1 MKRKKSF
8 KLRSFFTLLLSVMA
22 LSLSAQN
29 VTVKGT
35 VTDPTG
41 ETVIGATVVQQ
52 GRSAHGTVTD
62 IDGNFS
68 LSDVPPTANLEF
80 SYVGMK
86 TQVVALN
93 GRTQIDVIMSDDS
106 EMLEELVV
114 VGYGVQKKVNVTG
127 AVSSLDSKALEARPV
142 QNASQALQGMV
153 PGLNLSQTN
162 SGGTLNS
169 QMSINVRGAGTI
181 GDGSSSSPLI
191 LIDGVE
197 GNLNAVNP
205 NDIDNISVLK
215 DAASSSIYGARAAF
229 GVILV
234 TTKSGKSGRTNVSY
248 QANVRFSDA
257 NQIPEMLDAYRF
269 AQYLNEG
276 ATNAGQG
283 NVFSEKSLQNI
294 LDYQAYQNGTYTGQL
309 TDENR
314 DAIMHG
320 TTANNQDRWLMYG
333 GANANTDWFKEMYKN
348 WVPSHEHNLSVSGG
362 NEKTT
367 FLISGN
373 FLDQNGLIRHGKDQ
387 FNRYSLSG
395 KITSKVF
402 NWLTVNYNNRWVRE
416 EYSRPSYMTGLF
428 FHNIARRWPTN
439 PVYDPNGHF
448 MEGNEILQMRDGGVD
463 KDEKDYL
470 YQQIQLVFNPLE
482 NWFIRAEGSYNT
494 INRFNHWDVLPIV
507 AYDSNN
513 EPFSAPWEG
522 GDAGQSRVG
531 ESAWKDNFISTNVY
545 TDYTYVLRD
554 AHTFK
559 GMVGT
564 NIDKMNTRSLSG
576 TKKDLITPSVP
587 TINTAT
593 NSTPSLNGGYAHW
606 ATLGFFGRL
615 NYNYMEKYLLEANI
629 RRDGSSRFIGDQT
642 WGTFPSFS
650 VGWNI
655 AREDFFKNLMQDIPT
670 LKVRAS
676 WGQLGNMNTNSW
688 YPFFQGMPIGVG
700 NGSWLVAGKKPNTS
714 SAPGIVSSLMTWET
728 IESWNVGLDV
738 TALNGRF
745 TGAFDV
751 FNRTTKDM
759 IGPAPELST
768 ILGTGV
774 PKVNN
779 ADMESYG
786 WELELNWRDM
796 IGDFS
801 YGVKVILSDDQQK
814 ITRYPNKTMNLDS
827 WYSGRMNGEIWG
839 YTTVGIANSDQE
851 IQDHLKTNRPSWGS
865 NWAAGDI
872 MYADLN
878 DDGVVNN
885 GKNTL
890 DDHGDLSIIG
900 NSIPRYKYGVTLD
913 AAWKGFD
920 IRAFFQGIGK
930 RDYVLGGPYFWGA
943 VGNGMWQAS
952 GFKEHWD
959 FWRPEGHELGAN
971 LNSYYPRAD
980 FNGGKNTSTQTRYLQ
995 NASYMRLKNL
1005 QVGYTLPKN
1014 VTEMLRLQRA
1024 RFYVSGDNLLTFSD
1038 ITGVFDPELLGG
1050 DWGAGKLYP
1059 LSKVISVG
1067 VNINF

>member
-1 MKRKKSF
+1 M
-8 KLRSFFTLLLSVMA
+8 LSVMA

-29 VTVKGT
+29 ITVKGT
-35 VTDPTG
+35 VTDANG
-41 ETVIGATVVQQ
+41 ETVIGATVIEQ
-52 GRSAHGTVTD
+52 GKSAHGTVTD
-62 IDGNFS
+62 IDGKYS
-68 LSDVPPTANLEF
+68 LTDLAPKASLEF

-86 TQVVALN
+86 SQVVAVN
-93 GRTQIDVIMSDDS
+93 GRTQIDIVMSDDT
-106 EMLEELVV
+106 EMLEEVVV

-162 SGGTLNS
+162 AGGTLNS

-197 GNLNAVNP
+197 GNLNALNP
-205 NDIDNISVLK
+205 NDIENISVLK

-234 TTKSGKSGRTNVSY
+234 TTKSGKSGRTNVTY
-248 QANVRFSDA
+248 QGNVRYSDA

-269 AQYLNEG
+269 AQYFN
-276 ATNAGQG
+276 NAAVNSGQG
-283 NVFSEKSLQNI
+283 TIFSDKALQNI
-294 LDYQAYQNGTYTGQL
+294 KDYQSYQNGSFTGQF
-309 TDENR
+309 TPENENS
-314 DAIMHG
+314 IKYG
-320 TTANNQDRWLMYG
+320 TQPDNNNRWLMYG
-333 GANANTDWFKEMYKN
+333 GANANTDWFAEMYKN
-348 WVPSHEHNLSVSGG
+348 YVPSQEHNLSVSGG

-373 FLDQNGLIRHGKDQ
+373 FLDQNGLIRHGKDE
-387 FNRYSLSG
+387 FNRYSLNG
-395 KITSKVF
+395 KISTKVF
-402 NWLTVNYNNRWVRE
+402 DWLTVNYNNRWVRE

-448 MEGNEILQMRDGGVD
+448 MEGNEILQMRDGGID
-463 KDEKDYL
+463 KDQKDYL

-482 NWFIRAEGSYNT
+482 NWFIRAEGSYNS
-494 INRFNHWDVLPIV
+494 INRFNHWDVLPII
-507 AYDSNN
+507 AYDANN
-513 EPFSAPWEG
+513 QPFSAPWEG
-522 GDAGQSRVG
+522 GDAGQSRVS
-531 ESAWKDNFISTNVY
+531 ESAWKDNFVSTNIY
-545 TDYTYVLRD
+545 TDYTYVLNN

-559 GMVGT
+559 GMIGS
-564 NIDKMNTRSLSG
+564 NIEKMNTRNLSG
-576 TKKDLITPSVP
+576 TKKDLITPSLP

-593 NSTPSLNGGYAHW
+593 NSTPTLSGGYGHW
-606 ATLGFFGRL
+606 STLGFFGRL

-655 AREDFFKNLMQDIPT
+655 ARENFFQNLTQDIPT
-670 LKVRAS
+670 LKLRGS

-688 YPFFQGMPIGVG
+688 YPFFQSMPVGTG
-700 NGSWLVAGKKPNTS
+700 NGSWLVNGVKPNTS

-728 IESWNVGLDV
+728 IQSWNVGLDV

-745 TGAFDV
+745 TGTFDM

-759 IGPAPELST
+759 IGPAPELSS
-768 ILGTGV
+768 ILGTNV

-786 WELELNWRDM
+786 WEMELNWRDM
-796 IGDFS
+796 IGAFS
-801 YGVKVILSDDQQK
+801 YGVKVVLSDDQQR
-814 ITRYPNKTMNLDS
+814 ITRYPNKSYSLDT
-827 WYSGRMNGEIWG
+827 WYNGRMNGEIWG
-839 YTTVGIANSDQE
+839 YTTVGIAQSDAE
-851 IQDHLKTNRPSWGS
+851 IQEHLKTNKPSWGS
-865 NWAAGDI
+865 KWAAGDI

-878 DDGVVNN
+878 GDGVVNN

-890 DDHGDLSIIG
+890 EEHGDLSIIG
-900 NSIPRYKYGVTLD
+900 NSIPRLKYGVTLD

-943 VGNGMWQAS
+943 TGQGSQWQAA
-952 GFKEHWD
+952 GFVEHWD
-959 FWRPEGHELGAN
+959 FWRPEGDPLGAN
-971 LNSYYPRAD
+971 LNAYYPRVAFD
-980 FNGGKNTSTQTRYLQ
+980 GGKNTYTQTRYLQ

-1005 QVGYTLPKN
+1005 QLGYALPKS
-1014 VTEMLRLQRA
+1014 VTDMLKIQRA

-1050 DWGAGKLYP
+1050 DWGEGKLYP